1 MGLAEESSTGQSQAS
16 IEKADGVEAPKTE
29 DSDKKDDGPP
39 EKESRR
45 ETSSEKP
52 TKTWELGWSEENFC
66 AYRREILGPKQRGP
80 TEFSAMPKFD
90 DKADLD
96 APAICIFSDGL
107 QHEVS
112 HITMVSCRC
121 LSSIKFSVI
130 VVYKNERELEDIRI
144 GLYYMKM
151 SQCARLY
158 KSMIT

>member
-1 MGLAEESSTGQSQAS
+1 M
-16 IEKADGVEAPKTE
+16 
-29 DSDKKDDGPP
+29 
-39 EKESRR
+39 
-45 ETSSEKP
+45 
-52 TKTWELGWSEENFC
+52 GWSEENFC

-112 HITMVSCRC
+112 HIIMVSCRC